1 MAFATVWAAAGAP
14 HAVFEVEPQAL
25 AAATGAKI
33 VAVG

>member
-1 MAFATVWAAAGAP
+1 VWAAAGAP

-33 VAVG
+33 VSVG